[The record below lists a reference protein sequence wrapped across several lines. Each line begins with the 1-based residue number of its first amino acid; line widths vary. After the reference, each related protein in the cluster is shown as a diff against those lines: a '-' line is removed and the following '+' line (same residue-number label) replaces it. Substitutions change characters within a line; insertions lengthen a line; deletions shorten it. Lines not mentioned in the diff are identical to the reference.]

1 LIKVLVKFFASSAE
15 IIGERDISINLEAKS
30 NIEDLFKKLA
40 RKYPQKFQSTI
51 FDSNGSIKPSYRIL
65 LNEQNIEPQN
75 SSKILLKD
83 KDIIAFL
90 PPIGGG

>member
-1 LIKVLVKFFASSAE
+1 MKFFASLAE
-15 IIGERDISINLEAKS
+15 ILGERDISINLEAKS

-40 RKYPQKFQSTI
+40 RKYPQTFQSTI

-65 LNEQNIEPQN
+65 VNEQNIEIQN

-83 KDIIAFL
+83 KDVIAFI

>member
-1 LIKVLVKFFASSAE
+1 LIKVLVKFFASLAE
-15 IIGERDISINLEAKS
+15 IIGERDTSINLEAKS

-51 FDSNGSIKPSYRIL
+51 FDSNGTIKTSYKIL
-65 LNEQNIEPQN
+65 LNEQSIEIQN
-75 SSKILLKD
+75 LSKISLKD